1 MVFSS
6 PGATKKNWTAGRS
19 GAVPPGP
26 ALLGRLRGRL
36 ESGWRASAAGD
47 SASAEDLDAVPC
59 ENHGIIWDNVQQ
71 CTTLMCV
78 SKCF

>member
-1 MVFSS
+1 MVFGLTTV
-6 PGATKKNWTAGRS
+6 PGRS

-36 ESGWRASAAGD
+36 ESGWSAASAAGD

-59 ENHGIIWDNVQQ
+59 ENHVIIWDNVQQ

-78 SKCF
+78 SKLF